1 MQKDNVYVP
10 KPLSFFNT
18 TSVAPYPRIRLV
30 GANNTENGTVS
41 QGRLEVFY
49 NGDWGTIC
57 DDSFGHIEATIA
69 CRELGFS
76 TSISYSRASSY
87 PVGSGI
93 GEVSTLEYILLSE
106 VCM

>member
-1 MQKDNVYVP
+1 M
-10 KPLSFFNT
+10 
-18 TSVAPYPRIRLV
+18 
-30 GANNTENGTVS
+30 GTVCA
-41 QGRLEVFY
+41 
-49 NGDWGTIC
+49 NGWDLIDG

-106 VCM
+106 IYTYVRRYPIYVSWTCIALSFQI